1 VAVVFHGKVVKLLS
15 SDRTGFDEKENAEI
29 DKFQA
34 TLREMAKDKEKKEE
48 SKPKK
53 NDLKSFLKKRAP
65 IYLALIAM
73 LVVFVIP
80 EMTKGTLEKSLP
92 EFSDEEQQIVNILMK
107 YDGPNNDG
115 LTVFE
120 ALENKINEEYPDEK
134 IFDHKKTTL
143 DLTVTKINS
152 EEYKIIFNFKSH
164 KGEMNYDWNV
174 NASSEEITSN
184 NSEAKHIIDL
194 VNYYD

>member
-1 VAVVFHGKVVKLLS
+1 
-15 SDRTGFDEKENAEI
+15 
-29 DKFQA
+29 
-34 TLREMAKDKEKKEE
+34 MAKDKKKKEE

-53 NDLKSFLKKRAP
+53 NDFKSFLKKRAP

-80 EMTKGTLEKSLP
+80 EITKGTLEKSLP
-92 EFSDEEQQIVNILMK
+92 EFSAEEQQVIDILMK
-107 YDGPNNDG
+107 YNGPNNDG

-120 ALENKINEEYPDEK
+120 ALENRISEEYPDEK
-134 IFDHKKTTL
+134 IFDNKKTVV
-143 DLTVTKINS
+143 DLTVNNVNS
-152 EEYKIIFNFKSH
+152 EEYQVIFNFKSH

-174 NASSEEITSN
+174 NVSSKEITSN
-184 NSEAKHIIDL
+184 NSETKHIIDL